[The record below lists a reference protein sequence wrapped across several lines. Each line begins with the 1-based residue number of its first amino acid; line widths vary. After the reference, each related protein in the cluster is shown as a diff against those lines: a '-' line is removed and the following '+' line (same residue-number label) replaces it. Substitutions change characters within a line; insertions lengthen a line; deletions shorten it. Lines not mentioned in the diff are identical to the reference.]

1 MCPGGELEITEPL
14 KLVYG
19 NGPFK
24 LTWITPIKSSG
35 LESLTIETEK
45 ALIKG
50 EGRKRGAKY
59 TVYLEGALNCWIR
72 NCEFSYAHFS
82 HIGAKD
88 SKNLLFEGNYLH
100 HGWGYKGKD
109 GKYGYG
115 LHLEGAVD
123 CLVINN
129 VFETL
134 RHAMMVKQGA
144 SGNVFAYN
152 YSIKN
157 NPQQSQYNTS
167 CDFSAH
173 GGYPYMNLVEGN
185 SMQFAQSSDMWGPAG
200 PLQTFFR
207 NKVNDTGGIAIGWKS
222 HFPVIVGNSLERGGV
237 YIEKNTIR
245 PIVSHNITKEE
256 DLPERVDFGR
266 T

>member
-1 MCPGGELEITEPL
+1 M
-14 KLVYG
+14 
-19 NGPFK
+19 
-24 LTWITPIKSSG
+24 
-35 LESLTIETEK
+35 
-45 ALIKG
+45 
-50 EGRKRGAKY
+50 
-59 TVYLEGALNCWIR
+59 
-72 NCEFSYAHFS
+72 
-82 HIGAKD
+82 D
-88 SKNLLFEGNYLH
+88 
-100 HGWGYKGKD
+100 
-109 GKYGYG
+109 
-115 LHLEGAVD
+115 
-123 CLVINN
+123 N

-245 PIVSHNITKEE
+245 PIVSHNRACCMNQNPEKKVGLTDVTK
-256 DLPERVDFGR
+256 VVK
-266 T
+266 